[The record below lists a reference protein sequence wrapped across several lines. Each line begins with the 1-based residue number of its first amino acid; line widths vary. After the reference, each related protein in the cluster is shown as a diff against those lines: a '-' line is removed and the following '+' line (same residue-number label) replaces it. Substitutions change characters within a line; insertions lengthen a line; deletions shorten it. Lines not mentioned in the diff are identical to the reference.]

1 MAELGAY
8 YITIMP
14 SMKGFSSAV
23 NKELGDLG
31 NSGGKSFSNSFGD
44 VLKGSAIGTMLGNLA
59 TKAGSALVGGL
70 KEGIGRLDTLE
81 NFPRV
86 MQAFGYS
93 ADEAGKSIERIREH
107 LKGLPTPTQDVVR
120 LTQAISDST
129 GDLDL
134 ATRAA
139 LGFNDMLLAS
149 GASASEMTT
158 AQEVLNRVLGKGSAT
173 VGQWGSLTSVMP
185 VTLDLVAKKMLGASA
200 NSQTLYEALS
210 NGTVGWN
217 DFLRAIAE
225 LDESGYIDEAGN
237 QLASLEEMARANSN
251 GIATAIEN
259 IPHRIGRGWEA
270 ILKVIGQET
279 ITQAIND
286 FSDGIANMMTSVAGH
301 IEQLKQRLADLGA
314 FEKLQTI
321 MQMLGEK
328 FSSFGGA
335 VSEAVSRAIP
345 VIAELIDKGLQWIID
360 HGESIGHFVDTIAGA
375 FGKVAE
381 TVGGALSGVM
391 PVLGNLIDKVLTWIL
406 DHGELVVTL
415 LGAIAAKMAFD
426 TAVGAAKNITDVAKG
441 LGALGEALGGVKELG
456 ELPTAFKMA
465 AEAGGPLEGVFGK
478 LSKGIGGLGKPIETL
493 KGVIPSVTSAFGSL
507 GSGIGSVS
515 SSVGGLGGVLSG
527 VAVGPIIAV
536 IAAIAAL
543 VAAFKTLWE
552 TNEGFRNTIMGIWN
566 GVVSKIQEAVNRI
579 GEALR
584 PLGEALGIV
593 DSEWSS
599 GIDVIMGYLGK
610 LWEFICNVLGPAF
623 VYVFSQIG
631 TAIGGVVDIVA
642 GVFEVIGGIVKGFT
656 TGDWSMAVEGI
667 KSIWN
672 GFIEIMAAPFQA
684 AFDAINYVLGQFG
697 TNWDGVIGGITGAWN
712 EFCGKLNELW
722 TGLQQDWSNFCGV
735 VGREWESMK
744 STAEGAFNAINSTIK
759 EKLDDA
765 KTVGESTV
773 GAFTS
778 AINGDWQG
786 LQENGQRAFETID
799 RNVTNH
805 LTSMKNSGI
814 PIVSEL
820 AGGALEKWEWLKT
833 EGANKFGELAVKI
846 NENLGNAKSW
856 AEEKGRE
863 IQEFWESIPD
873 KIIGF
878 FRGIGDRISEAFGSI
893 HFPSPHVTWDHI
905 SIGDW
910 TVPLPNVQ
918 WYAKGGVFDAATLI
932 GVGEA
937 GREAALPLNAKT
949 YGEIARGIT
958 GEMGSDV
965 ADEIRALRD
974 DVQRLQLVVQLD
986 SGAIAGGVYPY
997 IDSRMETQRRRE
1009 AMRR

>member
-1 MAELGAY
+1 MAELGSY

-23 NKELGDLG
+23 DKELGNLG
-31 NSGGKSFSNSFGD
+31 NSGGKNFSNSF
-44 VLKGSAIGTMLGNLA
+44 VATLKGSAIGTMLGGMA
-59 TKAGSALVGGL
+59 EKAGNAIVGGL
-70 KEGIGRLDTLE
+70 REGISRFDTLQ
-81 NFPRV
+81 NFPKV
-86 MQAFGYS
+86 MQTFGYS
-93 ADEAGKSIERIREH
+93 ADEASASIKHVQEH
-107 LKGLPTPTQDVVR
+107 LRGLPTSSDEVVS
-120 LTQAISDST
+120 LIQQISDST
-129 GDLDL
+129 PSLDF
-134 ATRAA
+134 ATKAG
-139 LGFNDMLLAS
+139 LGFNDMLLSA
-149 GASASEMTT
+149 GASSEET
-158 AQEVLNRVLGKGSAT
+158 AAATGVFNRILGKGSAT
-173 VGQWGSLTSVMP
+173 VQQWGTLMSAMP
-185 VTLDLVAKKMLGASA
+185 KPLSMVAEAMLGAGAS
-200 NSQTLYEALS
+200 SMDLYEALESGQVSYQDFLAAIIKLDEEGS
-210 NGTVGWN
+210 NGMGSFYEQAQAASIGI
-217 DFLRAIAE
+217 DSAIK
-225 LDESGYIDEAGN
+225 
-237 QLASLEEMARANSN
+237 
-251 GIATAIEN
+251 N
-259 IPHRIGRGWEA
+259 ITHRIGAGWASVME
-270 ILKVIGQET
+270 VIGQQE
-279 ITQAIND
+279 IHD
-286 FSDGIANMMTSVAGH
+286 VLEGIADGFENAFKAVAGVL
-301 IEQLKQRLADLGA
+301 QNLKNQFTELGT
-314 FEKLQTI
+314 FEKFQTVI
-321 MQMLGEK
+321 GMVQEK
-328 FSSFGGA
+328 FGQFGETVKGA
-335 VSEAVSRAIP
+335 VDQAIP
-345 VIAELIDKGLQWIID
+345 VIANLIDKGLQWIID

-426 TAVGAAKNITDVAKG
+426 KAVGAAKTITGVAKG
-441 LGALGEALGGVKELG
+441 LGALGEALGGVEKLG

-507 GSGIGSVS
+507 GSGIGSVG

-527 VAVGPIIAV
+527 VAVGPIAAV
-536 IAAIAAL
+536 VAAVVAA

-552 TNEGFRNTIMGIWN
+552 TNEGFRNTIMEIWN
-566 GVVSKIQEAVNRI
+566 GVVSKVQEAVNRI

-610 LWEFICNVLGPAF
+610 LWELVCNTIGPEF
-623 VYVFSQIG
+623 VFVFTNIG
-631 TAIGGVVDIVA
+631 EVIKGIVDILA
-642 GVFEVIGGIVKGFT
+642 GVFEVIGGLIKGFT
-656 TGDWSMAVEGI
+656 TGDWTMFTEGLW
-667 KSIWN
+667 SIWN
-672 GFIEIMAAPFQA
+672 GLCEILMAPFNA
-684 AFDAINYVLGQFG
+684 AFETAKYVFEQFG
-697 TNWDGVIGGITGAWN
+697 TSWDGVIGGITGAWN

-722 TGLQQDWSNFCGV
+722 TGLQQDWNNFCGV